1 MTMTAY
7 LRDNARFLS
16 AGALL
21 TFLSSFGQTFFISLF
36 AGDIR
41 AAFDLTH
48 GAWGG
53 IYMIGTMASAI
64 VMVWAGTLTDV
75 FRVRVLAPIVLIG
88 LACACIAMALNP
100 WVWAL
105 PVVVF
110 ALRLFGQG
118 MTIHVSIVAMTRWFE
133 ATRGRALSI
142 ATLGVLSSEAL
153 LPLIVVAS
161 FAVVAWQTIW
171 FVAAGVCLCAI
182 PCLMSLLAQER
193 TPASLAESNASI
205 GMSGRHWT
213 RIEAL
218 KHPLFWCMV
227 PAILGPAAFNTA
239 LFFHQVHVSEVKG
252 FDHIVFVAFFP
263 LFTVVGIVAMV
274 VSGWALDRFGTARL
288 TPYYQIPMV
297 AAFVVFSFSTGPWEL
312 AVAFFFLGLT
322 SGANATLP
330 NAFWAEFYG
339 TAHIGSIKSIAAAV
353 MVLGSAL
360 GPGLTGALIDA
371 GVGIATQFL
380 GIAVYFAGVTAL
392 MIWAIGRAST
402 TLVTPS
408 PAQ

>member
-41 AAFDLTH
+41 AAFDLSH
-48 GAWGG
+48 GEWGG
-53 IYMIGTMASAI
+53 IYMIGTMASAF
-64 VMVWAGTLTDV
+64 VMIWAGSLTDM
-75 FRVRVLAPIVLIG
+75 FRVRVLAPVVLIG
-88 LACACIAMALNP
+88 LACACVAMALNP

-105 PVVVF
+105 PMVIF
-110 ALRLFGQG
+110 ALRFFGQG
-118 MTIHVSIVAMTRWFE
+118 MTIHVAIIAMTRWFQ

-142 ATLGVLSSEAL
+142 ATLGVLSGEAL
-153 LPLIVVAS
+153 LPIIVVAS

-171 FVAAGVCLCAI
+171 FVVATLCLCAI
-182 PCLMSLLAQER
+182 PLLMWFLAQER
-193 TPASLAESNASI
+193 TPASLAESNVSL

-213 RIEAL
+213 RSEAL

-239 LFFHQVHVSEVKG
+239 LFFHQVHLSAVKG
-252 FDHIVFVAFFP
+252 FEHIVFVAFFP

-274 VSGWALDRFGTARL
+274 ASGWALDRFGTARL
-288 TPYYQIPMV
+288 TPFYQIPMII
-297 AAFVVFSFSTGPWEL
+297 AFLVFSVSNGPWGL

-339 TAHIGSIKSIAAAV
+339 TAHIGSIKSVAAAV

-360 GPGLTGALIDA
+360 GPGLTGVLIDT
-371 GVGIATQFL
+371 GVGLETQFL
-380 GIAVYFAGVTAL
+380 GIALYFAGATAV
-392 MIWAIGRAST
+392 MMWGIGRASR
-402 TLVTPS
+402 TLVTLS
-408 PAQ
+408 PAP